1 MNAQEYELI
10 SRMEEQEEKDC
21 VGLGDIVN
29 INGIT
34 GYLDFIGQDVIVIVD
49 EDNQSHK
56 IAIKEIYSVVKIS
69 RFIKGN
75 MTNVPIKSLLS
86 DNHNNKLLTK

>member
-49 EDNQSHK
+49 GDNQSHK
-56 IAIKEIYSVVKIS
+56 IAIKEISSVVKIS
-69 RFIKGN
+69 RFINGN
-75 MTNVPIKSLLS
+75 MTNVPIKSLIG
-86 DNHNNKLLTK
+86 NTNK

>member
-1 MNAQEYELI
+1 
-10 SRMEEQEEKDC
+10 MEEQEEKDC
-21 VGLGDIVN
+21 IGLGDIVN

-56 IAIKEIYSVVKIS
+56 IAIKE
-69 RFIKGN
+69 RF
-75 MTNVPIKSLLS
+75 TLL
-86 DNHNNKLLTK
+86 

>member
-49 EDNQSHK
+49 RDNQSHK
-56 IAIKEIYSVVKIS
+56 IAIKEISSVVKIS

-75 MTNVPIKSLLS
+75 MTNVPIKSLIG
-86 DNHNNKLLTK
+86 NTNK

>member
-49 EDNQSHK
+49 GDNQSHK
-56 IAIKEIYSVVKIS
+56 IAMD
-69 RFIKGN
+69 R
-75 MTNVPIKSLLS
+75 M
-86 DNHNNKLLTK
+86 

>member
-34 GYLDFIGQDVIVIVD
+34 GYLDFIGQDAIVIVD
-49 EDNQSHK
+49 KDNQSHK
-56 IAIKEIYSVVKIS
+56 IAIKEISSVVKIS

-75 MTNVPIKSLLS
+75 MTNVPIKSLIG
-86 DNHNNKLLTK
+86 NTNK

>member
-1 MNAQEYELI
+1 M
-10 SRMEEQEEKDC
+10 
-21 VGLGDIVN
+21 IVN

-49 EDNQSHK
+49 GDNQSHK
-56 IAIKEIYSVVKIS
+56 IAIKEISSVVKIS

-75 MTNVPIKSLLS
+75 MTNVPIKSLIG
-86 DNHNNKLLTK
+86 NTNK

>member
-1 MNAQEYELI
+1 MNTQDYEVI
-10 SRMEEQEEKDC
+10 RRNDTKETDC
-21 VGLGDIVN
+21 VGLDDIVD
-29 INGIT
+29 INGIV

-56 IAIKEIYSVVKIS
+56 IAIKEISSVVKIS

-75 MTNVPIKSLLS
+75 MTNVPIKSLIG
-86 DNHNNKLLTK
+86 NTNK

>member
-1 MNAQEYELI
+1 MNTQEYELI

-49 EDNQSHK
+49 RDNQSHK
-56 IAIKEIYSVVKIS
+56 IAIKEISSVVKIS
-69 RFIKGN
+69 RFIKS
-75 MTNVPIKSLLS
+75 KF
-86 DNHNNKLLTK
+86 DK